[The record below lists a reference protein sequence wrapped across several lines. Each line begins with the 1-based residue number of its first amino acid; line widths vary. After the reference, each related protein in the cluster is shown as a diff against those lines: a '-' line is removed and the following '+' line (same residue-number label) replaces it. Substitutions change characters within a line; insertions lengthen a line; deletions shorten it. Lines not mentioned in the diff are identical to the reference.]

1 MGVITDPI
9 ADMLTRIRN
18 AMIARHDTV
27 LLPPSRMKLEIAKI
41 LKNEGFIAD
50 FELDKKAPHQLRIAL
65 RYGSEGAAR
74 KTAVITG
81 LRRISRPGLRIY
93 RGRTEIPRVRGG
105 LGVAI
110 LSTSRGVMT
119 DRDARRAGIG
129 GEILCFIW

>member
-18 AMIARHDTV
+18 GLVARHTHV
-27 LLPPSRMKLEIAKI
+27 AVPSSRMKLEIAKI
-41 LKNEGFIAD
+41 LKAEGFIAD
-50 FELDKKAPHQLRIAL
+50 YQMDKAAPGTIRIQL
-65 RYGSEGAAR
+65 RYGERKEGI
-74 KTAVITG
+74 ITG

-93 RGRTEIPRVRGG
+93 KRRAELPRVRGG

-110 LSTSRGVMT
+110 MSTSRGIMT

-129 GEILCFIW
+129 GEVLCFIW

>member
-1 MGVITDPI
+1 VGVITDPI

-18 AMIARHDTV
+18 AMTARHDHV
-27 LLPPSRMKLEIAKI
+27 VLPPSRMKLEIAKI

-50 FELDKKAPHQLRIAL
+50 FELDKKAPHQLRLSL
-65 RYGSEGAAR
+65 RYGER
-74 KTAVITG
+74 KTGVITG

-119 DRDARRAGIG
+119 DRDARRAGVG

>member
-18 AMIARHDTV
+18 AMTARHDV
-27 LLPPSRMKLEIAKI
+27 VQVPPSRMKLEIAKI
-41 LKNEGFIAD
+41 LKSEGFITD
-50 FELDKKAPHQLRIAL
+50 FELDKKAPHHLRLQL
-65 RYGSEGAAR
+65 RYGER

-110 LSTSRGVMT
+110 LSTSRGIMT
-119 DRDARRAGIG
+119 DRDARRAGVG
-129 GEILCFIW
+129 GEVLCFVW

>member
-18 AMIARHDTV
+18 ALVARHPLVTV
-27 LLPPSRMKLEIAKI
+27 PTSRMKLEIAKI
-41 LKNEGFIAD
+41 LKAEGFIAD
-50 FELDKKAPHQLRIAL
+50 FQVDKDHPGMVRIHL
-65 RYGSEGAAR
+65 RYGERKEGI
-74 KTAVITG
+74 ITG

-93 RGRTEIPRVRGG
+93 KRRTEIPRVRGG

-110 LSTSRGVMT
+110 LSTSKGVMT
-119 DRDARRAGIG
+119 DRDARRAGLG

>member
-18 AMIARHDTV
+18 AMTARHDTV
-27 LLPPSRMKLEIAKI
+27 LLPTSRMKLEIAKI

-50 FELDKKAPHQLRIAL
+50 FELDKKAPHQLRLQL
-65 RYGSEGAAR
+65 RYGER
-74 KTAVITG
+74 KAGVITG

-110 LSTSRGVMT
+110 LSTSRGIMT
-119 DRDARRAGIG
+119 DRDARRAGVG
-129 GEILCFIW
+129 GEVLCFIW